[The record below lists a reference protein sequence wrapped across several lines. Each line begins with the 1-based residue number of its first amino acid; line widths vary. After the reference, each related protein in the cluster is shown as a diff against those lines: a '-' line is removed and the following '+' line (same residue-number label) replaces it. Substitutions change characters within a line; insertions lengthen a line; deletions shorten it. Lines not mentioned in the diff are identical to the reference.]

1 MGLAISAR
9 ATGMIL
15 IDFFT
20 KACCKN
26 TELIEGWYWY
36 EDDGDAVGGPY
47 ETEEQAEQAAINGK
61 SW

>member
-1 MGLAISAR
+1 
-9 ATGMIL
+9 MIL

-36 EDDGDAVGGPY
+36 EDNGHAVGGPY

>member
-1 MGLAISAR
+1 
-9 ATGMIL
+9 MIL

-36 EDDGDAVGGPY
+36 EDNGDAVGGPY

-61 SW
+61 GW